1 MTAAPAS
8 LAIGL
13 QEWAVACRAL
23 GEGRL
28 TLVVRKGGIHERQG
42 GLFALEHERFALLPT
57 HLHQDAAR
65 LLPAYAGDYFAR
77 VAADP
82 LPGRHVVG
90 LWAEAARIWKVTDPG
105 RLTALGDE
113 LMWTAGELASRFRYR
128 GQPWLFVVALRIQRL
143 PAPVSIPDHPSY
155 AGCRSWIPLR
165 DAIPLAGSAPVLDDA
180 SFAARLAR
188 ITATLDAA

>member
-1 MTAAPAS
+1 MSATPAA

-13 QEWAVACRAL
+13 QEWAVACRSL

-65 LLPAYAGDYFAR
+65 LLPAYAGDYLAG

-82 LPGRHVVG
+82 QPGRHVVK

-105 RLTALGDE
+105 RLAALGDE
-113 LMWTAGELASRFRYR
+113 LMWTQAELASRFRYR
-128 GQPWLFVVALRIQRL
+128 DQPWLFVVALRVQRL
-143 PAPVSIPDHPSY
+143 PAPLSIPDHPSY

-165 DAIPLAGSAPVLDDA
+165 DVIPLVGSVPVLDDPG
-180 SFAARLAR
+180 FTARLAR
-188 ITATLDAA
+188 IAATLDGD